1 MLDFLL
7 FPDYPSA
14 DTEGVTHH
22 DSMGIMHIQPLSDSS
37 INKRQVKRLEKS
49 ISRCREIHPPYHN
62 QINGSKTPAQF
73 MKKSYFLDGLR
84 ESIYLE

>member
-1 MLDFLL
+1 MLGFLL

-14 DTEGVTHH
+14 DTEGVTYH
-22 DSMGIMHIQPLSDSS
+22 DSVGIMHIQPLADSS
-37 INKRQVKRLEKS
+37 INKRQVKRLEES
-49 ISRCREIHPPYHN
+49 NSRCKESRPPYHN
-62 QINGSKTPAQF
+62 QINGSKTTAQF